1 MHQMMQVAV
10 WQLLRDFGDRIKPS
24 KLHFDQDGNTLHLE
38 AKNDETNPWTIYTT
52 YAKKLET
59 RLVIER
65 NGVDEYGDVPSR
77 IWAGLMN
84 NEV

>member
-1 MHQMMQVAV
+1 METVET
-10 WQLLRDFGDRIKPS
+10 K
-24 KLHFDQDGNTLHLE
+24 NNETHLW
-38 AKNDETNPWTIYTT
+38 TNHTT

-65 NGVDEYGDVPSR
+65 KGVDKNGDVPSR
-77 IWAGLMN
+77 IWASLMN